1 MAKTNRIINLALIED
16 LDAED
21 LETVRTALVYILLN
35 NTEMGSDE
43 IYSLVFQDGKRITWH

>member
-21 LETVRTALVYILLN
+21 LDTVRTALVYILLN

-43 IYSLVFQDGKRITWH
+43 VYSLVFQDGRRITWH